1 MIFIDKKHCIALC
14 KGGEVCVCVGGGLS
28 DGSSLQQW
36 WLNKRERDDNVLVLS
51 VPLMFRKDQPDS
63 FSTSMVV
70 IPSLSS
76 KTLL

>member
-1 MIFIDKKHCIALC
+1 VLC
-14 KGGEVCVCVGGGLS
+14 KGGERGGGG
-28 DGSSLQQW
+28 DGSSLQQLWW